1 MGDMQEVLQQ
11 SLAFGRSGWK
21 HTWSTEDLQRSLMH
35 ESTTC
40 CVTPDKIEPVP
51 ETEAWATC
59 KKGPWGG
66 TRQTHLNIIECELS
80 ESIAGCIFSRDQSTW
95 GPPLHCCIYCYQAT
109 LRTVAHFRFVESE
122 GKQKRASTSTRARAR
137 AGSGAG
143 EGWGQGQGQGGGQ
156 AQGQLQGQVQ
166 GQKHDSSL
174 LRIVNGC
181 CKV

>member
-122 GKQKRASTSTRARAR
+122 GKQKRASTRARAR

-143 EGWGQGQGQGGGQ
+143 EGWGQGQGQ